1 MGCLLSSIVGLGS
14 RAAIAYM
21 YMETTYLQRAFDS
34 QLWPL
39 LGFIFMPLTTL
50 AYTWTV
56 LEGRSMEG
64 PYAIV
69 VGVAVLMDIGVIGF
83 GTRRRKS

>member
-1 MGCLLSSIVGLGS
+1 MGCLLSAIVGLGS
-14 RAAIAYM
+14 RATIAYL
-21 YMETTYLQRAFDS
+21 YMETNYLERAFDS
-34 QLWPL
+34 YMWPL
-39 LGFIFMPLTTL
+39 LGFIFAPLTTL

-83 GTRRRKS
+83 GSRRRKS

>member
-1 MGCLLSSIVGLGS
+1 MGCLLSAIVGLGS
-14 RAAIAYM
+14 RATIAYL
-21 YMETTYLQRAFDS
+21 YMETNYLERAFDS
-34 QLWPL
+34 ALWPL
-39 LGFIFMPLTTL
+39 LGFILAPLTTL

-83 GTRRRKS
+83 GSRRRKS

>member
-1 MGCLLSSIVGLGS
+1 MGCLLSAFVGLAS
-14 RAAIAYM
+14 RATIAYL
-21 YMETTYLQRAFDS
+21 YLETTYVNRAFDS
-34 QLWPL
+34 DLWLL

-56 LEGRSMEG
+56 IEGRSLEG

-83 GTRRRKS
+83 GTRRRKH

>member
-1 MGCLLSSIVGLGS
+1 MGCLLSAIVGLGS
-14 RAAIAYM
+14 RAVIAYL
-21 YMETTYLQRAFDS
+21 YLETTYLHRAFAS
-34 QLWPL
+34 VWWPL

-50 AYTWTV
+50 AYTYAV
-56 LEGRSMEG
+56 LQGRSVEG

-83 GTRRRKS
+83 GSRRRKS